1 MIKSISKFGSSL
13 LLRSLIAPFATA
25 TGKTSKS
32 APVQL
37 ADPLKSSF
45 AEYAYTPSVPENRL
59 LTEAE
64 VHK

>member
-1 MIKSISKFGSSL
+1 MIKSISKFGSCL
-13 LLRSLIAPFATA
+13 LLRTIFAPFATT
-25 TGKTSKS
+25 TGKAPKP

-37 ADPLKSSF
+37 ADSLKSSF

-64 VHK
+64 VHQ

>member
-1 MIKSISKFGSSL
+1 MIKSISKFGSCF
-13 LLRSLIAPFATA
+13 LLRTLIAPFATI

-32 APVQL
+32 APVQP

-64 VHK
+64 VHQ